1 VIQNA
6 RRCSEISDSRGSSFF
21 EIDLHPSIG
30 HSVELSTQS
39 ERKVKIEKERKGGG
53 SIDGERSVLMEN
65 FDMAV
70 NMKPREVTTHAA
82 WHWSG
87 PMLLLRP

>member
-1 VIQNA
+1 
-6 RRCSEISDSRGSSFF
+6 
-21 EIDLHPSIG
+21 
-30 HSVELSTQS
+30 
-39 ERKVKIEKERKGGG
+39 VKIEKERKGGG